1 MELMDLSMRLRALT
15 VFRGLLSE
23 PVIEALCSYLDCMEN
38 AWPQGVVSGYAEL
51 VSRLY
56 RTDEGDLGRHI
67 QRVVMEHENVYIRAV
82 GRGETPPDYV
92 TRSVAMELETLQEAA
107 SLTPDRLRAGLDGAG
122 CLPDFGTTAVDLTES
137 YFRRTAEIERC
148 GYGVYAG
155 RHMFCLD
162 GEGRIVPAGH
172 PDPVRLEDLVGYERE
187 RGLVLDNVRALLEG
201 RKAANMLL
209 TGDAGTGKSSTV
221 KAVGNAWKDEGLRIV
236 EVRRE
241 QLGKIPALL
250 DELSENPLKFI
261 LFIDD
266 LSFRGDDDGCG
277 ALKAVLEGSVSARSG
292 NVIICATSNRRHIVK
307 EKFSDREGDDVHRG
321 DAMQET
327 VSLSDRFG
335 LHITFQR
342 PGKDDYLTIVHTL
355 ARRQGVDGPEL
366 DALAE
371 RFALLRGG
379 RSPRLARQFVDSL
392 EARGGGGRGGAAR
405 QDQ

>member
-1 MELMDLSMRLRALT
+1 MELQVLEARLQALA
-15 VFRGLLSE
+15 VFRSLRSD
-23 PVIEALCSYLDCMEN
+23 PVVEALLACLARTIDGSARDALEAYGEFT
-38 AWPQGVVSGYAEL
+38 A
-51 VSRLY
+51 RLY
-56 RTDEGDLGRHI
+56 RGGGDLARYI
-67 QRVVMEHENVYIRAV
+67 RRAVEEDDNVYIRAA
-82 GRGETPPDYV
+82 GRGETPPAYLAD
-92 TRSVAMELETLQEAA
+92 SVEEELETLQAAA
-107 SLTPDRLRAGLDGAG
+107 SLTPEDLTLPLLERHQAYLPRFGVSRADLAGL
-122 CLPDFGTTAVDLTES
+122 
-137 YFRRTAEIERC
+137 YRERLKNL
-148 GYGVYAG
+148 GRYGWGVYAG
-155 RHMFCLD
+155 HHMFCLD

-187 RGLVLDNVRALLEG
+187 RGLVMDNVRVLLEG
-201 RKAANMLL
+201 GHAANMLL

-241 QLGKIPALL
+241 QLGQISVLL

-307 EKFSDREGDDVHRG
+307 EKFSDREGDDVHRS

-342 PGKDDYLTIVHTL
+342 PGKDEYLAIVHAL
-355 ARRQGVDGPEL
+355 ARRQGADGPAL

-392 EARGGGGRGGAAR
+392 EARDR
-405 QDQ
+405 